1 MADSRKYYYL
11 KVKEDFFG
19 SDALI
24 ILESMPD
31 GFLYSNI
38 LLKLYLK
45 SLGSD
50 GKLMFKDR
58 IPYNSEIL
66 SQVTRHSVGTV
77 EKALRIFKE
86 LELIEVLDNG
96 AIYMLDIQ
104 NYVGKSSTEADR
116 KRSYRS
122 QIEAEKTTHKLLDKT
137 DKDKCPD
144 ISPPELEIEL
154 EIELELNKNILV
166 QQVGQDCSNL
176 VQSEEVLVQEPK
188 KPKPNTKKNFETI
201 YSIYPRKE
209 GKAKAFEKYIK
220 WITTGLEVFGKKEKL
235 TNEEIY
241 AAVLI
246 YSREKEGQDRQ
257 FIQMCSTFFNK
268 TIFEYVEKYRQGKE
282 SE

>member
-116 KRSYRS
+116 KRNYRS

-166 QQVGQDCSNL
+166 QQVGQNSSNL

-201 YSIYPRKE
+201 YGIYPRKE

-220 WITTGLEVFGKKEKL
+220 WITTGLEVFGKKEIL

-282 SE
+282 RE